1 MTVFAVIF
9 SVISFV
15 FSLQMFGSD
24 HCWRCSP
31 VSLKPDLGE
40 LISILLKSKV
50 DSTTKR
56 YKKEILKF
64 IEYCNFSGVQPVPPF
79 PVAFIVAYLFSVYK
93 SSSSYASLV
102 MTHAA
107 LKWFHSF
114 GLSNGANPLDIS
126 ICHNLLEAAEPDK
139 PVSVK
144 RAPISAE
151 IIKSIIDKF
160 AGLSANLKDIRVACI
175 CSLGFAGFFRY
186 NELGNIAPVHL
197 EFFPDYLRVFVP
209 RAKNDIYREGNYV
222 YIKRLNSQ
230 YCPVALLER
239 YIFMGNIDLSSSVVL
254 FRPVRFFKSTNSYK
268 LYGVK
273 LSYTRCRE
281 IFKECLKEVGV
292 NHKLYGLH
300 SLRSGGATSAVSY
313 NPSLSE
319 RVLKLH
325 GRWKSDTAKDMYIL
339 EDVSKRLQVTSQL
352 GL

>member
-1 MTVFAVIF
+1 
-9 SVISFV
+9 
-15 FSLQMFGSD
+15 MFLSD
-24 HCWRCSP
+24 HGWRCIQAN
-31 VSLKPDLGE
+31 VKPDLGE
-40 LISILLKSKV
+40 LISTLLKSKA

-56 YKKEILKF
+56 YRKEILKF
-64 IEYCNFSGVQPVPPF
+64 IEYCNFSGVRPVPPF
-79 PVAFIVAYLFSVYK
+79 PVTFIVAYLFKVYK

-114 GLSNGANPLDIS
+114 GLSNSANPLDS
-126 ICHNLLEAAEPDK
+126 STCHNLLEAAKRDK
-139 PVSVK
+139 PVSIK
-144 RAPISAE
+144 KAPISAE
-151 IIKSIIDKF
+151 ITKSIIDKF
-160 AGLSANLKDIRVACI
+160 GGPSANLKDMRVACI

-186 NELGNIAPVHL
+186 DELSNIAPAHL
-197 EFFPDYLRVFVP
+197 EFFPDHLRVFVP

-222 YIKRLNSQ
+222 YIKRLTSV

-239 YIFMGNIDLSSSVVL
+239 YISMGNIELSGSVSL

-281 IFKECLKEVGV
+281 IFKECLKEIGV
-292 NHKLYGLH
+292 DHKLYCLH
-300 SLRSGGATSAVSY
+300 SLRSGGATSAVRY
-313 NPSLSE
+313 NTNLSE
-319 RVLKLH
+319 RVLELH
-325 GRWKSDTAKDMYIL
+325 GRWKSDTAKDMYVL

>member
-1 MTVFAVIF
+1 
-9 SVISFV
+9 
-15 FSLQMFGSD
+15 MFLSD
-24 HCWRCSP
+24 HGWRCIQP
-31 VSLKPDLGE
+31 NVKPDLGE
-40 LISILLKSKV
+40 LISTLLKSKA

-56 YKKEILKF
+56 YRKEILKF
-64 IEYCNFSGVQPVPPF
+64 IEYCNISGLRPVPPF
-79 PVAFIVAYLFSVYK
+79 PVTFIVAYLFKVYK
-93 SSSSYASLV
+93 NSSSYASLV

-114 GLSNGANPLDIS
+114 DLSNSANPLDSS
-126 ICHNLLEAAEPDK
+126 ICHNLLEAAKRDK
-139 PVSVK
+139 PVSIPL
-144 RAPISAE
+144 RLLRELLISLLVLLL
-151 IIKSIIDKF
+151 I
-160 AGLSANLKDIRVACI
+160 VACS

-186 NELGNIAPVHL
+186 DELSNIAPAHL
-197 EFFPDYLRVFVP
+197 EFFPDHLRVFVP

-222 YIKRLNSQ
+222 YIKRLTSV

-239 YIFMGNIDLSSSVVL
+239 YISMGNIELSSSVAL
-254 FRPVRFFKSTNSYK
+254 FRPVRLFKSTNSYK

-281 IFKECLKEVGV
+281 IFKECLKEIGV
-292 NHKLYGLH
+292 DHKLYCLH

-313 NPSLSE
+313 NPNLSV